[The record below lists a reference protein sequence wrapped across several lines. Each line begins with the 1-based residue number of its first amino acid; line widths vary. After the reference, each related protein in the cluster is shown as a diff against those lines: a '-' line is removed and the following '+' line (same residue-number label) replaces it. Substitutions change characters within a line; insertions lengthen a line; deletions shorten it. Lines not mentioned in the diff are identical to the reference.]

1 MKTCQCDRSAKFVI
15 NEPLALKAVL
25 GRQYC
30 IMIFRKL
37 LPFALVASV
46 ALPSTGQAAPQ
57 VLAVMASLSPQPVL
71 CGSAVCTTSF
81 TSYCLQRERDVP
93 TTGQAYIP
101 THEKAFTLIIT
112 RKDGSEV
119 KVPAMQNVAFASA
132 RGYSSV
138 RVMVPRDV
146 ITAHDGVSA
155 TIVAAAGAS
164 LVPEPVAGD
173 PNPITEAEIA
183 FATKSLR
190 EHGQDIVDA
199 TPDAKAAQI
208 VNRIAATIIPKMP
221 ASNEALEE
229 LWHNAIDG
237 LGPVRPASADAIE
250 KARGIYDWCKDRSSY
265 HSMGGVKS
273 CLEFKH
279 DDTIMKLNSDYW
291 ESQPG
296 Y

>member
-1 MKTCQCDRSAKFVI
+1 M
-15 NEPLALKAVL
+15 
-25 GRQYC
+25 
-30 IMIFRKL
+30 
-37 LPFALVASV
+37 VATV
-46 ALPSTGQAAPQ
+46 ALPASGHAAPQ
-57 VLAVMASLSPQPVL
+57 ILAVMASLGPQPIH

-93 TTGQAYIP
+93 ITGQAYTP
-101 THEKAFTLIIT
+101 THEKAFTLIIA
-112 RKDGSEV
+112 REDGSEIS
-119 KVPAMQNVAFASA
+119 VPAMDSVAFSSA

-138 RVMVPRDV
+138 RAIIPRDV
-146 ITAHDGVSA
+146 ITAHGGVSA
-155 TIVAAAGAS
+155 KIVAAVGAS

-173 PNPITEAEIA
+173 DNPISEAELA

-208 VNRIAATIIPKMP
+208 VNRIAATIIPKLP

-237 LGPVRPASADAIE
+237 IGTSRPVGADAIQR
-250 KARGIYDWCKDRSSY
+250 ARGIYEWCKDRSSY

-279 DDTIMKLNSDYW
+279 DDTIMKLNTDYW